1 MSFDVAAE
9 SYGRFMGRY
18 SEPLA
23 ELFVEVAGLQ
33 PGERVLDVGCGPGA
47 LTVQLVAQ
55 VGADNVVAVDPSAP
69 FVEAAR
75 ARFPG
80 VEVSQASAEDL
91 PYPDDSFDAAMAQL
105 VVHFMSDPVGGL
117 REMARVT
124 RPGGVV
130 AACVWDMVGGVN
142 PLATFWSA
150 VRDLD
155 PGARDESHLPGVS
168 EGHLLQLAEEAGLVE
183 VGRVPLT
190 VHVHYETFDEWW
202 EPYTLGVG
210 PAGNHVAGLDE
221 GARERLRNHCRELLG
236 PGPFEIEA
244 RAWSVQGSSQGR
256 AS

>member
-23 ELFVEVAGLQ
+23 ELFVEVADLG
-33 PGERVLDVGCGPGA
+33 PGRRVLDVGCGPGA
-47 LTVQLVAQ
+47 LTARLVAK
-55 VGADNVVAVDPSAP
+55 VGADHVAAVDPSAP

-80 VEVSQASAEDL
+80 VDVSEAAAESL
-91 PYPDDSFDAAMAQL
+91 PFADDSFDAAMAQL

-168 EGHLLQLAEEAGLVE
+168 EGHLVHLAEEAGLADVS
-183 VGRVPLT
+183 RIPLT
-190 VHVHYETFDEWW
+190 VHVRHETFDEWW

-210 PAGNHVAGLDE
+210 PAGSHVAGLDE
-221 GARERLRNHCRELLG
+221 DAREALRSHCQELLG
-236 PGPFEIEA
+236 PGPFEIVA
-244 RAWSVQGSSQGR
+244 RAWSVQGLVS
-256 AS
+256 